1 MKKQTAVRLYNFSDA
16 TLVTKGKEK
25 IAFMRRDVAAFTP
38 FGVTAAL
45 VTSLET
51 AINIFSNTITDVE
64 AVSNQTGVTV
74 AKDAKADQLRV
85 AIRTVMTRAELKYG
99 SDSAKYRKFG
109 TEALSQ
115 QSDSDLL
122 ITAKRVVRVGTEFLE
137 DLTENGLT
145 AAMLTNITTL
155 SDEFEALI
163 IDLKIKIGERD
174 IVQEDRVEAGNTI
187 YKTLVQ
193 YTTTGLSIWETSD
206 VAKYNDYVIY
216 NTVNGETPEIATE
229 PTV

>member
-1 MKKQTAVRLYNFSDA
+1 MKKPSVTRLYNFSDA

-25 IAFMRRDVAAFTP
+25 IAFMRRDAAAFTP
-38 FGVTAAL
+38 FGVTAPQ

-51 AINIFSNTITDVE
+51 AINAFANTITDVE
-64 AVSNQTGVTV
+64 AVSNQTGVTA

-85 AIRTVMTRAELKYG
+85 AIRAVMARAELKYG
-99 SDSAKYRKFG
+99 TSSAKYKKFG
-109 TEALSQ
+109 TDALSQ

-122 ITAKRVVRVGTEFLE
+122 ITGKRVVRVGTEFLT
-137 DLTENGLT
+137 DLTPNGLT
-145 AAMLTNITTL
+145 VAMLTAITTL
-155 SDEFEALI
+155 CNEFEFLI

-174 IVQEDRVEAGNTI
+174 IIQEDRVEAGNTI
-187 YKTLVQ
+187 YKTLIQ

-216 NTVNGETPEIATE
+216 NTVSGEITETATE

>member
-1 MKKQTAVRLYNFSDA
+1 MKKPSVIRLYKFSDA

-25 IAFMRRDVAAFTP
+25 IAFMRRDAAAFTP
-38 FGVTAAL
+38 FGVTAPQ

-51 AINIFSNTITDVE
+51 AINAFSNTITDVE
-64 AVSNQTGVTV
+64 AVSNQAGVTA

-85 AIRTVMTRAELKYG
+85 AIRAVMARAELKYG
-99 SDSAKYRKFG
+99 TDSAKYKKFG

-122 ITAKRVVRVGTEFLE
+122 ITGKRVVRVGTEFLT
-137 DLTENGLT
+137 DLTPNGLT
-145 AAMLTNITTL
+145 VAMLTAITTL
-155 SDEFEALI
+155 CNEFEFLI
-163 IDLKIKIGERD
+163 IDLKIKIGDRD
-174 IVQEDRVEAGNTI
+174 IIQEDRVEAGNII
-187 YKTLVQ
+187 YKTLLQ
-193 YTTTGLSIWETSD
+193 YTTMGLSIWETTD
-206 VAKYNDYVIY
+206 VAKYNDYVVY

>member
-1 MKKQTAVRLYNFSDA
+1 MKKPEVVRLYNFSDA
-16 TLVTKGKEK
+16 ALVTTGKEK
-25 IAFMRRDVAAFTP
+25 IAFMRRDFAAFTP

-51 AINIFSNTITDVE
+51 VINAFSNTITDIE
-64 AVSNQTGVTV
+64 SVSRQTGVTTI
-74 AKDAKADQLRV
+74 KDAKADQLRV
-85 AIRTVMTRAELKYG
+85 AIRAVMARAELKYG
-99 SDSAKYRKFG
+99 TQGAKYKQFG

-122 ITAKRVVRVGTEFLE
+122 ITGKRVVRAGTEFLA
-137 DLTENGLT
+137 DLAPNGLT
-145 AAMLTNITTL
+145 AAMLTAITTL
-155 SDEFEALI
+155 CNEFAVLI
-163 IDLKIKIGERD
+163 VDVKFKIGERD
-174 IVQEDRVEAGNTI
+174 IMQEDRVEAGNAI

-216 NTVNGETPEIATE
+216 NTVTGETPEAAVQPI
-229 PTV
+229 V

>member
-1 MKKQTAVRLYNFSDA
+1 MKKPSVVRLYRFSDA

-25 IAFMRRDVAAFTP
+25 IAFMRRDAAAFTP
-38 FGVTAAL
+38 FGVTAPQ

-51 AINIFSNTITDVE
+51 AITIFSNTITDVE
-64 AVSNQTGVTV
+64 AVSNQTGVTA

-85 AIRTVMTRAELKYG
+85 AIRAVMARAELKYG
-99 SDSAKYRKFG
+99 NSSAKYKKFG

-122 ITAKRVVRVGTEFLE
+122 ITGKRVVRVGTEFLT
-137 DLTENGLT
+137 DLTPNGLT
-145 AAMLTNITTL
+145 VAMLTAITTL
-155 SDEFEALI
+155 CNEFEFLI

-174 IVQEDRVEAGNTI
+174 IIQEDRVEAGNTI
-187 YKTLVQ
+187 YKTLIQ
-193 YTTTGLSIWETSD
+193 YTTMGLSIWETSD
-206 VAKYNDYVIY
+206 VAKYNDYVVY
-216 NTVNGETPEIATE
+216 NTVNGETPEVAIE

>member
-1 MKKQTAVRLYNFSDA
+1 MKKPSVVRLYRFSDA
-16 TLVTKGKEK
+16 TLVTTGKEK

-51 AINIFSNTITDVE
+51 AINVFSNSITDIE
-64 AVSNQTGVTV
+64 SVSNQTGVTTN
-74 AKDAKADQLRV
+74 KDTKADQLRV
-85 AIRTVMTRAELKYG
+85 AIRNVMARAELKYG
-99 SDSAKYRKFG
+99 TDSAKYKKFG
-109 TEALSQ
+109 TEALAR

-122 ITAKRVVRVGTEFLE
+122 ITGKRVVRVGTEFLA
-137 DLTENGLT
+137 DLTANGLT
-145 AAMLTNITTL
+145 AAMLTAITTL
-155 SDEFEALI
+155 CNEFEVLI

-174 IVQEDRVEAGNTI
+174 IMQEDRVEAGNII

-216 NTVNGETPEIATE
+216 NTVSGETPEVVAQPI
-229 PTV
+229 V

>member
-1 MKKQTAVRLYNFSDA
+1 MKKPPVVRLYNFSDA

-38 FGVTAAL
+38 FGVTVPL

-51 AINIFSNTITDVE
+51 AINVFSNTITDVE
-64 AVSNQTGVTV
+64 AVNNQTGVTA

-85 AIRTVMTRAELKYG
+85 AIRTVMARAELKYG
-99 SDSAKYRKFG
+99 VSSAKYKKFG

-122 ITAKRVVRVGTEFLE
+122 ISGKRVVRVGTEFLA
-137 DLTENGLT
+137 DLTPNGLT
-145 AAMLTNITTL
+145 AAMLTAIATL
-155 SDEFEALI
+155 CNEFEFLI

-174 IVQEDRVEAGNTI
+174 IMQEDRVEAGNTI
-187 YKTLVQ
+187 YKTLIQ
-193 YTTTGLSIWETSD
+193 YTTMGLSIWETTD
-206 VAKYNDYVIY
+206 VAKYNDYVVY
-216 NTVNGETPEIATE
+216 NTVNGETPEVIAQ
-229 PTV
+229 PIV